1 MTTTPDIT
9 IIGGGIIG
17 LLTAREFFK
26 AGATVTVI
34 EKNLAG
40 QESSW
45 AGGGILLPLY
55 PWRQADA
62 ITRLALQS
70 LKLYPTLASQL
81 NTETHIDP
89 EWNPCGLL
97 ITKNPD
103 IAAAVDWCTANN
115 ILFEQAGAD
124 FFNAIDTKPD
134 NPLWLPGI
142 AQARNPRLVKSLKQ
156 DLINK
161 GVTLIEHC
169 ELKAITLEN
178 NRVTAINTTS
188 GRFAVNQLI
197 ISAGAWTGQL
207 FQQLFSTTAPASP
220 KAPTVDALPPAS
232 MQSPAI
238 AVDAPKIFPV
248 KGQMLLFDARPD
260 TLKFMV
266 LDGDQYLIPRL
277 DGKILAGSTVEQDN
291 FNKTT
296 TAEARNR
303 LNTFALNLLPALKN
317 FPVVKHWA
325 GLRPGTEHGVPYI
338 DKHPKI
344 SNLCINAGHFR
355 NGLAMGPASA
365 QLLVDLVLQRTT
377 QVAPEPYQLNST
389 H

>member
-1 MTTTPDIT
+1 MITPPDIT

-34 EKNLAG
+34 EKNLLG

-55 PWRQADA
+55 PWRQPDA
-62 ITRLALQS
+62 ITRLVLQS
-70 LKLYPTLASQL
+70 LKLYPALAAQL
-81 NTETHIDP
+81 NTETMIDP

-97 ITKNPD
+97 ITKSPD
-103 IAAAVDWCTANN
+103 ITAAVDWCTANN
-115 ILFEQAGAD
+115 ISFQQAGTD
-124 FFNAIDTKPD
+124 FFNTLNTTPD
-134 NPLWLPGI
+134 NPLWLPEI
-142 AQARNPRLVKSLKQ
+142 AQARNPRLVKSLRQ

-161 GVTLIEHC
+161 GITLIEHC

-178 NRVTAINTTS
+178 NCITAINTTS

-207 FQQLFSTTAPASP
+207 FQQLF
-220 KAPTVDALPPAS
+220 PT
-232 MQSPAI
+232 I
-238 AVDAPKIFPV
+238 ATPRIFPV
-248 KGQMLLFDARPD
+248 KGQMLLFDAKPE

-266 LDGDQYLIPRL
+266 LDGDQYLIPRR
-277 DGKILAGSTVEQDN
+277 DGKILAGSTVEQDD

-296 TAEARNR
+296 TTEAEDR
-303 LNTFALNLLPALKN
+303 LHAFALNLLPSLKN

-338 DKHPKI
+338 DKHPEI
-344 SNLCINAGHFR
+344 DNLCINAGHFR
-355 NGLAMGPASA
+355 NGLVMGPASA
-365 QLLVDLVLQRTT
+365 QLMVDLVLNHPTA
-377 QVAPEPYQLNST
+377 VAQEPYKLSSE

>member
-34 EKNLAG
+34 EKNLLG

-62 ITRLALQS
+62 ITRLVLQS
-70 LKLYPTLASQL
+70 LKLYPALASQL
-81 NTETHIDP
+81 NTETLIDP

-115 ILFEQAGAD
+115 ISFQQAGED
-124 FFNAIDTKPD
+124 FFNTLNTTPD
-134 NPLWLPGI
+134 NPLWLPEI
-142 AQARNPRLVKSLKQ
+142 AQARNPRLVKSLRQ

-161 GVTLIEHC
+161 GITLIEHC
-169 ELKAITLEN
+169 ELKAITLEI
-178 NRVTAINTTS
+178 NRIAAINTTS
-188 GRFAVNQLI
+188 GQFAVNQLI
-197 ISAGAWTGQL
+197 ISAGAWTGPL
-207 FQQLFSTTAPASP
+207 FQQLFSATAVPR
-220 KAPTVDALPPAS
+220 
-232 MQSPAI
+232 
-238 AVDAPKIFPV
+238 IFPV
-248 KGQMLLFDARPD
+248 KGQMLLFDAKPE
-260 TLKFMV
+260 TLRHMV
-266 LDGDQYLIPRL
+266 LDGDQYLIPRR
-277 DGKILAGSTVEQDN
+277 DGKILAGSTVEQDD

-296 TAEARNR
+296 TTEAKGQ
-303 LNTFALNLLPALKN
+303 LNAFALNLLPSLKN
-317 FPVVKHWA
+317 FPIVKHWA

-338 DKHPKI
+338 DKHPEI

-355 NGLAMGPASA
+355 NGLVMGPASA
-365 QLLVDLVLQRTT
+365 QLMVDLVLNRPTA
-377 QVAPEPYQLNST
+377 VAPEPYKLTRPTNT
-389 H
+389 